1 MEGDPKFVTSLPET
15 ATPSTQRW
23 GGPTTDGR
31 GRKRAFSNSS
41 ASMGGTRE
49 NNKSGRHEG
58 PTDAAYGR
66 VPDLDQA
73 PEGAE
78 QKQIGRDW
86 LGTSRNGDYDVRGGK
101 RGGSSGASSSSRV
114 FVGELDKNANY
125 SGSGV
130 SGENGSAGVGGGKAK
145 SSRWSN
151 FV

>member
-1 MEGDPKFVTSLPET
+1 MEGDPNFVTSLPET
-15 ATPSTQRW
+15 TAPSTQRR
-23 GGPTTDGR
+23 GGPTTEER
-31 GRKRAFSNSS
+31 GRKRGWSTSS
-41 ASMGGTRE
+41 ASRGGTRE
-49 NNKSGRHEG
+49 KKSGRHEG

-66 VPDLDQA
+66 VPHLGRA

-78 QKQIGRDW
+78 QQQIGRDW
-86 LGTSRNGDYDVRGGK
+86 LGTSRGEDYDVRGGK

-125 SGSGV
+125 SGSRV